1 MSTNYFSIY
10 KIFVYQM
17 FCVEKLF
24 FIKKLQKKCSK
35 NCKKLKK
42 KLLIS
47 KSFFVS
53 KKFLVSKYFFKLKKK
68 NFFYRNVFSLRY
80 FGSKVFSSNKL

>member
-1 MSTNYFSIY
+1 M
-10 KIFVYQM
+10 
-17 FCVEKLF
+17 L
-24 FIKKLQKKCSK
+24 KKLQK
-35 NCKKLKK
+35 NLK

-53 KKFLVSKYFFKLKKK
+53 KKVLVSKYFFKLKKK
-68 NFFYRNVFSLRY
+68 IFFYRNVFSLRY